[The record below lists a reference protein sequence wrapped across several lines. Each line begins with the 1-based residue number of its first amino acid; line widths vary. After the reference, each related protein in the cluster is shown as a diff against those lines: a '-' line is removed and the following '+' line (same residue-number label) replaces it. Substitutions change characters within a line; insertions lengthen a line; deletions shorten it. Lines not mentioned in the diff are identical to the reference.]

1 MRPLFVS
8 MLALWL
14 VMSPAHA
21 WHETGHKLTAEI
33 AFNLLSPKQQ
43 QHVAAVLRAHPRF
56 KEDFANAMP
65 EAIASGSETEKALWI
80 FKHASI
86 WSDLVPDINEAVR
99 TRYHR
104 GTWHY
109 VNLPV
114 YLTEQDEKELAGK
127 LDHNMSPSF
136 DPPLRQ
142 NLNVIQALQGNLLD
156 WRDEGASDA
165 DKAVALCWILHL
177 TGDMHQPLHN
187 VALFSRSYF
196 PKGDRGGNDINVAWE
211 DDTRNL
217 HAVWDGFPTRIENI
231 VPRVAATVQ
240 LGSDT
245 VSMQSIEVWAEQH
258 AKIAKQYV
266 YTKSVKEQLLSG
278 FAANTNPDI
287 RLTADYLTSGRTIA
301 SAQVILA
308 GRRIAA
314 LLEN

>member
-14 VMSPAHA
+14 VMSPANA
-21 WHETGHKLTAEI
+21 WHETGHKMTAEI

-43 QHVAAVLRAHPRF
+43 QHVAAVLRVRTASLMSGTRSDQIEACLKIQRAFSVSEPL
-56 KEDFANAMP
+56 
-65 EAIASGSETEKALWI
+65 AIASGI
-80 FKHASI
+80 ASAK
-86 WSDLVPDINEAVR
+86 SSLN
-99 TRYHR
+99 R
-104 GTWHY
+104 GC
-109 VNLPV
+109 
-114 YLTEQDEKELAGK
+114 
-127 LDHNMSPSF
+127 
-136 DPPLRQ
+136 
-142 NLNVIQALQGNLLD
+142 
-156 WRDEGASDA
+156 ASDA

-231 VPRVAATVQ
+231 VPRVAASVQ